1 LLLDFLCNNIDT
13 LAYSFL
19 FTSKISGSSHTK

>member
-1 LLLDFLCNNIDT
+1 LLLGFLCNNIDT

-19 FTSKISGSSHTK
+19 FTSKFSGSCHTK